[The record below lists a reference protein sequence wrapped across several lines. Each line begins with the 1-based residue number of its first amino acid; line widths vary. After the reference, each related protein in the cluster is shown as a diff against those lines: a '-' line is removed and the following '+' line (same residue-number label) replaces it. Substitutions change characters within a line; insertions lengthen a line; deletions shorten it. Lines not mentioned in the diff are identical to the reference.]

1 MLKRTAL
8 FAAVATIGLSAV
20 STLMTSTPAN
30 AVRATVNVKFKQAS
44 NLAVGKSNASVQFRP
59 QMRLRAQTTPS
70 GNTNRSHRTHRP
82 ITFTVRGDKNLHVQT
97 YRGKRSRAQFN
108 PKELTIS
115 KPVPWQK

>member
-8 FAAVATIGLSAV
+8 FAVIATIGLSAV

-44 NLAVGKSNASVQFRP
+44 NLAVGKSNTAAQVRP
-59 QMRLRAQTTPS
+59 QLRLRAQTTPN
-70 GNTNRSHRTHRP
+70 GNRNSSHRTHTP
-82 ITFTVRGDKNLHVQT
+82 ISITFRGSEPQ
-97 YRGKRSRAQFN
+97 SRAHFN

>member
-1 MLKRTAL
+1 MLNRTAL
-8 FAAVATIGLSAV
+8 VAAIATIGFSAA

-44 NLAVGKSNASVQFRP
+44 NLAVGKSSAQIRP
-59 QMRLRAQTTPS
+59 LMRLRAQMTPS
-70 GNTNRSHRTHRP
+70 GNRNSSHRTHQP

-97 YRGKRSRAQFN
+97 YRGERSRAQFN